1 MNQDQKKTVAEEIIT
16 EVRFQGIEAKEICFS
31 IFGFWIFVLSKET
44 CGDFLV
50 GNINLAEA

>member
-1 MNQDQKKTVAEEIIT
+1 MNQDQKKIAAEEIIT
-16 EVRFQGIEAKEICFS
+16 EVHFQGIEAKEICFS